1 MTIQEIKT
9 IDQKAQTLES
19 LVSNLDER
27 GLLVFQVL
35 LGQRSME
42 LLSKKH
48 IDTVTKPSILKPI

>member
-1 MTIQEIKT
+1 MNITEIKT
-9 IDQKAQTLES
+9 ADQHAQTLES
-19 LVSNLDER
+19 LVSSLDER

-48 IDTVTKPSILKPI
+48 EATVTKPNILKPH